1 MADGTGLDAPADA
14 PAGALADALLAACPD
29 ALFLLSDDGTLTW
42 ANAAAERLTGITL
55 VDGVGLNALTF
66 VHPDDAEIAALAL
79 VSMQTKAVGTL
90 LELRIDTE
98 HGWKLVEVRGAAV
111 GDRVLMSVRD
121 LTDRR
126 RWEVAHDED
135 ARLRALVQYS
145 ASLTFLLTADGA
157 VQTSSSGLS
166 RLLAVDQEWLE
177 NKPLGEIVDPADRAA
192 VDTALRDVATDTE
205 VGARRSLAVRLLRG
219 GAGATSVPFAL
230 TITNLLADPTV
241 NGLVVTGH
249 DITDRVTAEEH
260 LRTANSLLG
269 ATLEATADGIL
280 VVGIDGQVRSWNS
293 RFVEMWHIDEDLL
306 RAGDNRTALA
316 SVVRNLREPETFLAK
331 IEDLYAAPE
340 SHSHDVLHFLD
351 GRVIER
357 DSLPQR
363 INGEVVGRV
372 WSFRDV
378 TEQNRLQHALAHQA
392 LHDRL
397 TGLAN
402 QALFRDRVEH
412 AARRRQDP
420 PRVSAVM
427 FIDLDNFK
435 DVNDSL
441 GHAAGDALLVAVT
454 QRLTA
459 HLRPSDT
466 AARLG
471 GDEFAVL
478 IDDVTDVRAVAEV
491 AERLL
496 DAIRE
501 PLVVAGKQVS
511 TTASIG
517 IAFSTTGGDADSMLR
532 NADLAMYSAKAA
544 GKGCTRVYAPAMHRE
559 VLERLDLEQSLR
571 GAVARGELLLHYQPI
586 VELRTGRIVALEALV
601 RWQHPERGLLG
612 PDVFIP
618 LAERSGLISE
628 VGEFV
633 LQTACAEAVAWQ
645 RLVGRHHVG
654 PAVSVNLSPTQLLDL
669 GLADRM
675 IELLDEIGLSPDQLI
690 LEITEGAIMHDPGTV
705 AGALDRLRRL
715 GVQLAVDDF
724 GTGYSS
730 LAYLH
735 QFPLHILKID
745 RAFVSEVHRD
755 GTTLAHAVVQ
765 LAHTLELTPIAEGVE
780 SQIEADALIEMGC
793 ELAQGFH
800 LGRPVPAADAR
811 VLIAA
816 TARPAADDA
825 LAS

>member
-1 MADGTGLDAPADA
+1 MADGNGLDAPARGTP
-14 PAGALADALLAACPD
+14 PAADALLAACPD
-29 ALFLLSDDGTLTW
+29 ALFLLAADGTLIW
-42 ANAAAERLTGITL
+42 ANPAAERLIGIALT
-55 VDGVGLNALTF
+55 DGVGRNALEF

-90 LELRIDTE
+90 LELRIHTE
-98 HGWKLVEVRGAAV
+98 QGWKLVEVRGAAL
-111 GDRVLMSVRD
+111 GDAVLMTVRD

-126 RWEVAHDED
+126 RWEVAHDHD

-145 ASLTFLLTADGA
+145 ASVTFLLDAAGS
-157 VQTSSSGLS
+157 VETSSSGLS
-166 RLLAVDQEWLE
+166 RLLAIDQEWLE
-177 NKPLGEIVDPADRAA
+177 GKPLTAIVDPADRATLGA
-192 VDTALRDVATDTE
+192 ALREVATGGT
-205 VGARRSLAVRLLRG
+205 VGARRSVTVRLRRG
-219 GAGATSVPFAL
+219 GDSPGSIPFAL

-241 NGLVVTGH
+241 GGLVVTGH
-249 DITDRVTAEEH
+249 DVSDRVCAEEH
-260 LRTANSLLG
+260 LSAANSLLN

-280 VVGIDGQVRSWNS
+280 VVGLDGRITSWNG
-293 RFVEMWHIDEDLL
+293 RFADLWHIDERLL
-306 RAGDNRTALA
+306 RDGDDHAAIT
-316 SVVRNLREPETFLAK
+316 SVLSQLREPEAFLAK
-331 IEDLYAAPE
+331 VHDLYAAPE

-351 GRVIER
+351 GRVVER

-363 INGEVVGRV
+363 IDGAVVGRV

-378 TEQNRLQHALAHQA
+378 TEQHDLQHALAHQA

-402 QALFRDRVEH
+402 QVLFRDRVEH
-412 AARRRQDP
+412 AAQRRADP
-420 PRVSAVM
+420 SRVSAVL

-459 HLRPSDT
+459 NLRPSDT

-478 IDDVTDVRAVAEV
+478 IDDVTDADAVAQI

-496 DAIRE
+496 ATIRE
-501 PLVVAGKQVS
+501 PLVVAGKQVR

-517 IAFSTTGGDADSMLR
+517 IAFSATGAGADSMLR
-532 NADLAMYSAKAA
+532 NADLAMYGAKAA
-544 GKGCTRVYAPAMHRE
+544 GKGCARVYAPAMHRE
-559 VLERLDLEQSLR
+559 VLERLDLEQALR
-571 GAVARGELLLHYQPI
+571 GAVGRAELLLHYQPI

-601 RWQHPERGLLG
+601 RWQHPTRGLLG

-618 LAERSGLISE
+618 LAERSDVIGDI
-628 VGEFV
+628 GEFV
-633 LQTACAEAVAWQ
+633 LREACREAVAWQ
-645 RLVGRHHVG
+645 AIAGRHRVG
-654 PAVSVNLSPTQLLDL
+654 PAVSVNLSPVQLLDDTL
-669 GLADRM
+669 PDRM
-675 IELLDEIGLSPDQLI
+675 IELLDAVGLSPDQLI
-690 LEITEGAIMHDPGTV
+690 LEITEGAIMRDPGTV
-705 AGALDRLRRL
+705 AHALERLRGL
-715 GVQLAVDDF
+715 GVRLAVDDF

-745 RAFVSEVHRD
+745 RAFVAEVARD
-755 GTTLAHAVVQ
+755 ATTLAHAVVQ
-765 LAHTLELTPIAEGVE
+765 LAHTLDLVPVAEGVE
-780 SQIEADALIEMGC
+780 TQIEADALIEMGC

-800 LGRPVPAADAR
+800 FGRPVPAAAAR
-811 VLIAA
+811 HLLAA
-816 TARPAADDA
+816 RWHPDT